1 MELVN
6 DPNLTSKSLS
16 VAIPDRWW
24 NPPEWKQA
32 DGSTDAAGFR
42 YRVESAIAHQIER
55 RLGQQIVQ
63 KRFELADIYSQAKV
77 VATIYLFDPADSEE
91 INRLQQYARTLQSL
105 DCAAIPAYL
114 DGFEIETPL
123 GPAFTIVQK
132 ALEAKSL
139 QSWIAAGYC
148 FDESE
153 LIRIASEV
161 LSALQDLHGT
171 NANIIHRAIKPGNIF
186 LADRRLEDPLAAYE
200 PARERRAND
209 KKQRGFGPLYL
220 VSPKRA
226 PIANSSGTLTL
237 AGTYGY
243 TAPEQFY
250 GRACPAS
257 DLYGLGA
264 TLIYLASGKPPA
276 IRVQTNLQIET
287 YGLPLSRPFVEWIGR
302 LTQADTTR
310 RTRSAAQALQEL
322 ELLQVVG
329 KPLTGDDCNLSVA
342 RPSMAPMPQTVY
354 ADFKVQST
362 KQELKIHFAY
372 DRVRG
377 GSVRERLAA
386 QMNRFD
392 GGVVRG
398 TIFVLLTILLVGG
411 SVAYTGSIY
420 LSVLIAVLLPGCFW
434 LAAPPLPEREKASKK
449 IPRRASIR
457 LRREKDGQMRL
468 SLSTMPQPKKTKQRG
483 LVESQIL
490 FANLPVRSLSTRP
503 GLFSQQ
509 ISFTLTTHDPHRPQ
523 KVAILGSQ
531 EEIRWLRVHIGR
543 WLKK

>member
-1 MELVN
+1 MELAN
-6 DPNLTSKSLS
+6 NPKPKTLS
-16 VAIPDRWW
+16 VSIPERWW

-32 DGSTDAAGFR
+32 DANADIADSR
-42 YRVESAIAHQIER
+42 YRVESLIAHQIER

-63 KRFELADIYSQAKV
+63 ERFELTNLYAQENV

-91 INRLQQYARTLQSL
+91 VDRLRQYARTLQAL
-105 DCAAIPAYL
+105 DYATIPAYL

-132 ALEAKSL
+132 AVEARSL
-139 QSWIAAGYC
+139 QDWIAAGYC

-153 LIRIASEV
+153 LMRIAGSV
-161 LSALQDLHGT
+161 LSTLQYLHKT
-171 NANIIHRAIKPGNIF
+171 SPNMVHRAIKPGNIL
-186 LADRRLEDPLAAYE
+186 LADRRLEDPLVAYE
-200 PARERRAND
+200 PPQERRDSARI
-209 KKQRGFGPLYL
+209 QRGFGPLYL
-220 VSPKRA
+220 TSPKRA
-226 PIANSSGTLTL
+226 PAANSSGTLTL
-237 AGTYGY
+237 DGTYGY

-287 YGLPLSRPFVEWIGR
+287 HGLPLSRPFVEWIGR
-302 LTQADTTR
+302 LTQADTAK

-322 ELLQVVG
+322 ELLQVMG
-329 KPLTGDDCNLSVA
+329 KPLTDSDCNLSVT
-342 RPSMAPMPQTVY
+342 RPKMAPVPQTVY

-362 KQELKIHFAY
+362 EQELKIHFAY

-377 GSVRERLAA
+377 SSVREQLVAK
-386 QMNRFD
+386 MTRFD
-392 GGVVRG
+392 GSATRTAV
-398 TIFVLLTILLVGG
+398 FVLLTILLVGG

-420 LSVLIAVLLPGCFW
+420 LGVLIAVLLPGCFW
-434 LAAPPLPEREKASKK
+434 LATPPLPERTEVTK

-457 LRREKDGQMRL
+457 LRREDDGRMRL
-468 SLSTMPQPKKTKQRG
+468 SLSTTPQPRNSRQSTF
-483 LVESQIL
+483 LESQIL
-490 FANLPVRSLSTRP
+490 LANLPVRSLSTKP

-509 ISFTLTTHDPHRPQ
+509 ISFTLTTHDPRRP
-523 KVAILGSQ
+523 KKIAILGSQ